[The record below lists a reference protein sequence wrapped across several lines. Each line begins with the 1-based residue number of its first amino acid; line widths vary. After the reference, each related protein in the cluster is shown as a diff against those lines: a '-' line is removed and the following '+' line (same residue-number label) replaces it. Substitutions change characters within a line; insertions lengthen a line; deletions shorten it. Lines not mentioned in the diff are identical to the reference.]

1 MNPGTG
7 KDAWQMDLLGGRYNS
22 YDLEIGETL
31 VPLTSLRVIL
41 QCWHLGCQGGL
52 EKQLLNLLPENENSY
67 HQWSVLNFLWVVI
80 ICYILYSYHCYWV
93 TKLYPTLCEPRNLS
107 TSASLSFIISMNL
120 LKLMSIETNISLPL
134 RPAGQGFQWGMA
146 LTSHSLNLSF
156 LPLQSCSGISLLA
169 TLHLLFFPSSLFPT
183 SPNSSLSSSFSLEIF
198 KGKRLGISIPFTPS
212 TVSHSEV
219 KRHFQINLT
228 YF

>member
-120 LKLMSIETNISLPL
+120 LKLMSIESLMPSDHLILCHPLLLFPSIFPNIRVFSKES
-134 RPAGQGFQWGMA
+134 A
-146 LTSHSLNLSF
+146 LHIYSSVQFSSVS
-156 LPLQSCSGISLLA
+156 QSCPTLCSANKPFHVVSAVLLRLQESVCA
-169 TLHLLFFPSSLFPT
+169 SDWWRRAVAVILRETLK
-183 SPNSSLSSSFSLEIF
+183 E
-198 KGKRLGISIPFTPS
+198 
-212 TVSHSEV
+212 TVDN
-219 KRHFQINLT
+219 KYNG
-228 YF
+228 